1 MLVGAA
7 TPKSVITAVDL
18 TIDGLL
24 VLGHKLGITEEFPMC
39 LGVHNNIVD
48 LELRTMVWAAV
59 AEGLTG
65 QLILDDEGH
74 PHPEVAAMLLT
85 AARAERTLEGRWYHP
100 GPQGRMTRFAIC
112 RHQDNHVIVVRGG
125 DGGER
130 IVFQRA
136 VARVGL
142 AAMVEAVI
150 GQVAP
155 APITS
160 PIMGPV
166 EEIKTATD
174 PEDLTRF
181 GCDFR
186 SATTLLAAVAQPSSW
201 VELVA
206 TERLPG
212 GTIERPSVAAGVLDS
227 NTGRVVSI
235 PRTIKNALYGTF
247 AAGNTTNL
255 ARAITELIAFLPSH
269 AWDEAQ

>member
-7 TPKSVITAVDL
+7 ASTPIITAVDL

-24 VLGHKLGITEEFPMC
+24 VLGHKLGITEDFPMC

-48 LELRTMVWAAV
+48 LELRAVVWAAV
-59 AEGLTG
+59 AEGLTS
-65 QLILDDEGH
+65 QLILDEAGQ
-74 PHPEVAAMLLT
+74 PHPEVAAMLLAT
-85 AARAERTLEGRWYHP
+85 ARAERTLEGRWYHP

-112 RHQDNHVIVVRGG
+112 RHEDNHVIVVRGG
-125 DGGER
+125 DRGER

-136 VARVGL
+136 SARVGL

-150 GQVAP
+150 GQVAA

-166 EEIKTATD
+166 EEIKHASD

-181 GCDFR
+181 GCDVR
-186 SATTLLAAVAQPSSW
+186 SATTLLAAVAAPSSW

-227 NTGRVVSI
+227 NTGRVVAI
-235 PRTIKNALYGTF
+235 PRSLKNSLYGTF
-247 AAGNTTNL
+247 TAGTATNL
-255 ARAITELIAFLPSH
+255 ARAIAELVTFLPSG